1 MVDQEIL
8 FTLWCGLWCGVVCS
22 MCGYITHGL
31 LFQAELRHR
40 RPFRPER
47 PGGFRRPVRPFR
59 TRLSSPSQARP
70 VITRPGIASTN
81 TRGDSRDH
89 RDPMIHK
96 VGLAHFSL
104 TSVLNILKI
113 FSNVL
118 TSVLNVLILVL
129 KKCSSECLKCVKA
142 HFTLSLYECHKCLKV
157 LKVFNSFSNASTGV
171 FYVLRNKDCLKR
183 GC

>member
-8 FTLWCGLWCGVVCS
+8 FTLWCGLWCGVVCY

-104 TSVLNILKI
+104 TSVLN
-113 FSNVL
+113 VL
-118 TSVLNVLILVL
+118 
-129 KKCSSECLKCVKA
+129 KCSSECFKCVKA

-157 LKVFNSFSNASTGV
+157 LKVLNSFSNALMGV
-171 FYVLRNKDCLKR
+171 FYVLRIV
-183 GC
+183 

>member
-8 FTLWCGLWCGVVCS
+8 FTLWCGLWCGVVCC

-47 PGGFRRPVRPFR
+47 PGGFRRPVRPYR

-96 VGLAHFSL
+96 VGLVHFTLTSVL
-104 TSVLNILKI
+104 TSVLNILI
-113 FSNVL
+113 FVL
-118 TSVLNVLILVL
+118 R
-129 KKCSSECLKCVKA
+129 KCSSECLKCVKA

-157 LKVFNSFSNASTGV
+157 LKVLNSFSNALTGV
-171 FYVLRNKDCLKR
+171 FYVLRNQDCLKC
-183 GC
+183 GS